1 MLKIIILLSCFISSY
16 CLAQYTP
23 ANQLQVQYQKSEN
36 SNTFAID
43 LSSIYQI
50 PQITYHY
57 LDNVFTSFYQ
67 TISLSTS
74 VTDSTFNKSSHYE
87 LIALPLIAA
96 NSQGVHFELFGN
108 FSDPDT
114 QYLTNLSSD
123 QALYDHM
130 ENTSQFNMYDSELSV
145 GAGLSFKT
153 GKSSKI
159 KIILSDGHMPGYGNS
174 KALLGFETKF

>member
-23 ANQLQVQYQKSEN
+23 SNQLQVQYQQN
-36 SNTFAID
+36 STSFAIG

-50 PQITYHY
+50 PQVTYQY

-67 TISLSTS
+67 RISLSTS

-87 LIALPLIAA
+87 LIAVPLIAA
-96 NSQGVHFELFGN
+96 NPQGVHFEVFGN
-108 FSDPDT
+108 FSDSDT

-123 QALYDHM
+123 QAIYEHM
-130 ENTSQFNMYDSELSV
+130 ANTSQFNMYDSDLSV

-174 KALLGFETKF
+174 NALLGFETKF